1 MARAA
6 AADLKMDCSPTTA
19 GLLLFMRHLAA
30 LTLLASLGLAATP
43 ALPARADDGT
53 IVLGSPLS
61 LSGSLSNE
69 GKDAQEGQDLWL
81 NYVNS
86 HGGLRVG
93 GKTYKVQIKYYD
105 NASDVKQTA
114 ALAQKLIDEDHVTAI
129 LGPYSSAHTI
139 AAAPV
144 AERRSIPLINSSGA
158 ADSIN
163 NQGYRY
169 TFSTLSPA
177 TKRLVGLIEFASK
190 RTPKP
195 SSLAIA
201 ASNDAF
207 SLDVR
212 RGVIESAN
220 NHGIKVVFSG
230 VYLPDGSD
238 IASVV
243 AQLKAAN
250 PDIVLNA
257 GHVEDAIAFTK
268 QLKLQNVGAKIYGYA
283 IGPDVLGF
291 RQALGNDA
299 NYLYSSVQWSD
310 AVGYAGEAGFYATAK
325 EYARAYAAAYG
336 HEPSY
341 IAAQAT
347 AGCLA
352 FQYALR
358 RARSLDGPDLR
369 DALANLDV
377 VTFFGLLKFDQR
389 GSNVFKPN
397 VTVQIQNGRLVTVYP
412 KRWAEAAAVYPG
424 IPWATAA
431 R

>member
-1 MARAA
+1 LFTRNFAALALFVSVALAA
-6 AADLKMDCSPTTA
+6 A
-19 GLLLFMRHLAA
+19 
-30 LTLLASLGLAATP
+30 P

-69 GKDAQEGQDLWL
+69 GKDVQEGQDLWR

-86 HGGLRVG
+86 HGGLRVR
-93 GKTYKVQIKYYD
+93 GKTYKVEIKYYD
-105 NASDVKQTA
+105 NESNAKKTA
-114 ALAQKLIDEDHVTAI
+114 VLVQRLIDEDHVTAI

-139 AAAPV
+139 AAAPIV
-144 AERRSIPLINSSGA
+144 ERRSIPMLNSSGA

-195 SSLAIA
+195 ATLAIA

-220 NHGIKVVFSG
+220 NHGLRVAFSG

-238 IASVV
+238 IGALV
-243 AQLKAAN
+243 AQLKAAK

-268 QLKLQNVGAKIYGYA
+268 ELKKQGVGAKLYGYA

-299 NYLYSSVQWSD
+299 NDLYSSVQWSD
-310 AVGYAGEAGFYATAK
+310 AVGYSGESGFYTTAK
-325 EYARAYAAAYG
+325 DYAHAYQAAYG
-336 HEPSY
+336 HSPSY

-358 RARSLDGPDLR
+358 KTRSLDGPDLR
-369 DALANLDV
+369 DALASLDV
-377 VTFFGLLKFDQR
+377 VTFFGLLKFDER

-397 VTVQIQNGRLVTVYP
+397 VTVQVQNGKLYTVYP
-412 KRWAEAAAVYPG
+412 KRWAEVPAVYPG
-424 IPWATAA
+424 VPWAAGE

>member
-1 MARAA
+1 LFTRIFAA
-6 AADLKMDCSPTTA
+6 SA
-19 GLLLFMRHLAA
+19 LLLSAA
-30 LTLLASLGLAATP
+30 LAGAG

-69 GKDAQEGQDLWL
+69 GKDVQEGQDLWRD
-81 NYVNS
+81 YVNA
-86 HGGLRVG
+86 HGGLKAG
-93 GKTYKVQIKYYD
+93 GKTYKVEIKYYD
-105 NASDVKQTA
+105 NESNAKKTA
-114 ALAQKLIDEDHVTAI
+114 ALVQKLIDEDHVTAI
-129 LGPYSSAHTI
+129 LGPYSSALTI

-144 AERRSIPLINSSGA
+144 VERRSIPMINSSGA

-195 SSLAIA
+195 GSLAIV

-212 RGVIESAN
+212 RGVVESSN
-220 NHGIKVVFSG
+220 NHGIKVVFSA
-230 VYLPDGSD
+230 VYQPDGSD
-238 IASVV
+238 LEAVV
-243 AQLKAAN
+243 TQLKAAK

-257 GHVEDAIAFTK
+257 GHVEDAIAFTA
-268 QLKLQNVGAKIYGYA
+268 QLKKQGVNAKLYGYA

-299 NYLYSSVQWSD
+299 NFLYSSVQWSD
-310 AVGYAGEAGFYATAK
+310 AVGYAGAPGFISSAK
-325 EYARAYAAAYG
+325 DYARAYQAAYG
-336 HEPSY
+336 HAPSY

-352 FQYALR
+352 FQYSLR
-358 RARSLDGPDLR
+358 TAHSLDGPDLR

-389 GSNVFKPN
+389 GANVFKPN
-397 VTVQIQNGRLVTVYP
+397 VTVQIQNGKLYTVYP
-412 KRWAEAAAVYPG
+412 KRWAEVPAVYPG
-424 IPWATAA
+424 VPWTVSE

>member
-1 MARAA
+1 
-6 AADLKMDCSPTTA
+6 
-19 GLLLFMRHLAA
+19 MRRFAA
-30 LTLLASLGLAATP
+30 LTLLVSLSLGAAV
-43 ALPARADDGT
+43 LPARADDGT

-69 GKDAQEGQDLWL
+69 GKDVQEGQDLWQ

-105 NASDVKQTA
+105 NESNAKNTA
-114 ALAQKLIDEDHVTAI
+114 ALTQRLIDEDHVTAI

-139 AAAPV
+139 AAAPIV
-144 AERRSIPLINSSGA
+144 ERRSIPMLNSSGA

-190 RTPKP
+190 RTPRP
-195 SSLAIA
+195 ATLAIA
-201 ASNDAF
+201 VSNDAF

-212 RGVIESAN
+212 RGAIESAN
-220 NHGIKVVFSG
+220 NHGIRVTYSG
-230 VYLPDGSD
+230 VYAPDGSD
-238 IASVV
+238 IESVV
-243 AQLKAAN
+243 GQLKAAK

-268 QLKLQNVGAKIYGYA
+268 ELKKQGVGAKLYGYA

-299 NYLYSSVQWSD
+299 NGLYSSVQWSD
-310 AVGYAGEAGFYATAK
+310 AVGYEGEPGFISSAKDYAK
-325 EYARAYAAAYG
+325 AYQAAYG
-336 HEPSY
+336 HAPSY

-358 RARSLDGPDLR
+358 KTRSLAGPDLR
-369 DALANLDV
+369 DAIADVDV

-389 GSNVFKPN
+389 GSNVYKSN
-397 VTVQIQNGRLVTVYP
+397 VTVQVQNGKLYTVYP
-412 KRWAEAAAVYPG
+412 KRWAEVQAIYPAV
-424 IPWATAA
+424 PWTLSE

>member
-1 MARAA
+1 MMMPP
-6 AADLKMDCSPTTA
+6 AADSRMDYSPATA
-19 GLLLFMRHLAA
+19 GPRLLARPFTA
-30 LTLLASLGLAATP
+30 LTLLVSIAVAGATP
-43 ALPARADDGT
+43 LPARAEDGT
-53 IVLGSPLS
+53 ITLGSPLS
-61 LSGSLSNE
+61 LSGALSNE
-69 GKDAQEGQDLWL
+69 GKDVKEGQDLWRD
-81 NYVNS
+81 YVNA
-86 HGGLRVG
+86 HGGLKVA
-93 GKTYKVQIKYYD
+93 GKTYKVAITYYD
-105 NASDVKQTA
+105 NASDAKATA
-114 ALAQKLIDEDHVTAI
+114 ALTQRLIDEDHVTAI

-177 TKRLVGLIEFASK
+177 TKRLVGLIEFAAK
-190 RTPKP
+190 RSPKP
-195 SSLAIA
+195 ATLAIA
-201 ASNDAF
+201 VSNDAF

-212 RGVIESAN
+212 RGAIESAN
-220 NHGIKVVFSG
+220 NHGIKVAFSG
-230 VYLPDGSD
+230 VYLPSGAD
-238 IASVV
+238 IDSVV
-243 AQLKAAN
+243 AQLKAAH

-268 QLKLQNVGAKIYGYA
+268 ELKKQGVNAKLYGYA

-299 NYLYSSVQWSD
+299 NFLYSSIQWSE
-310 AVGYAGEAGFYATAK
+310 AVDYVGEPGFIAK
-325 EYARAYAAAYG
+325 SREYAQAYQAAYG
-336 HEPSY
+336 HAPSY
-341 IAAQAT
+341 ISAQAT

-369 DALANLDV
+369 EALANIDV

-389 GSNVFKPN
+389 GANVFKPN
-397 VTVQIQNGRLVTVYP
+397 VTVQIQGGKLYTVYP
-412 KRWAEAAAVYPG
+412 KRWAEVPAVYPG
-424 IPWATAA
+424 VPWTLSE

>member
-1 MARAA
+1 MFTRI
-6 AADLKMDCSPTTA
+6 
-19 GLLLFMRHLAA
+19 F
-30 LTLLASLGLAATP
+30 AATALFFSTALVGAV
-43 ALPARADDGT
+43 ALPASADDGT

-61 LSGSLSNE
+61 LTGALSNE
-69 GKDAQEGQDLWL
+69 GRDVREGQDLWAT
-81 NYVNS
+81 YVNS
-86 HGGLRVG
+86 HGGLKFG
-93 GKTYKVQIKYYD
+93 GKTYNVAIKYYD

-190 RTPKP
+190 RTPRP
-195 SSLAIA
+195 ATLAIA
-201 ASNDAF
+201 VSNDAF

-243 AQLKAAN
+243 SQLKAAN

-268 QLKLQNVGAKIYGYA
+268 QLKQQSVDAKIYGYA

-310 AVGYAGEAGFYATAK
+310 AVGYAGEAGFYASAK

-336 HEPSY
+336 HDPSY
-341 IAAQAT
+341 ISAQAT

-358 RARSLDGPDLR
+358 RTRSLDGPDLR
-369 DALANLDV
+369 DALAKLDV

-397 VTVQIQNGRLVTVYP
+397 VTVQIQDGKLVTVYP

-424 IPWATAA
+424 VPWATAA